1 MLGLCTKAQDPDH
14 RACTIPCSL
23 NLKEPGKMPVSGP
36 GAQGAEDARHNTGP
50 GKSRETGRGTKL
62 LWDARGCKA
71 KMVSNRHKRKRGD
84 AVYE

>member
-1 MLGLCTKAQDPDH
+1 MLGLRTKARDPDH
-14 RACTIPCSL
+14 RACTTPSSL
-23 NLKEPGKMPVSGP
+23 HLKEPGKMLVWGP

-50 GKSRETGRGTKL
+50 GKRAEMGCGTKL

-71 KMVSNRHKRKRGD
+71 KMVNNRHKRKWGD